1 MELKVKKISFNFYLK
16 EMKIIMIR
24 NNRVNLKYSYN
35 VFYEYSNRLFNTHIH
50 SNKSIAFL
58 LLAAN
63 FSNLSYQLN

>member
-1 MELKVKKISFNFYLK
+1 
-16 EMKIIMIR
+16 MIR
-24 NNRVNLKYSYN
+24 INRVNLKYSYN
-35 VFYEYSNRLFNTHIH
+35 VIYEYFNRLFNTHIH

>member
-1 MELKVKKISFNFYLK
+1 MELKAKKVSLNFLLK
-16 EMKIIMIR
+16 QMKIIMIR
-24 NNRVNLKYSYN
+24 NNKVNLKYSYN
-35 VFYEYSNRLFNTHIH
+35 VLYEYFNRLFNTYVH

>member
-1 MELKVKKISFNFYLK
+1 MELKIKKVSDNFLL
-16 EMKIIMIR
+16 ERMKIIMIR

-35 VFYEYSNRLFNTHIH
+35 VLYEYFNHLFNTCVH

-63 FSNLSYQLN
+63 FGNLGYQLN